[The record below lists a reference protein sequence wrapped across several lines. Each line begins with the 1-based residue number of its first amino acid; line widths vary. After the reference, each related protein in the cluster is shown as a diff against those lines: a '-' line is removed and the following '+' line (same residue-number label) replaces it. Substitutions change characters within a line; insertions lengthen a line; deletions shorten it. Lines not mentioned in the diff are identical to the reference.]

1 MGKWKSKYGDAFVA
15 FPTRDDLLAYELLQ
29 IEEVQ

>member
-15 FPTRDDLLAYELLQ
+15 FPERDDLLKYELLR
-29 IEEVQ
+29 IEELK